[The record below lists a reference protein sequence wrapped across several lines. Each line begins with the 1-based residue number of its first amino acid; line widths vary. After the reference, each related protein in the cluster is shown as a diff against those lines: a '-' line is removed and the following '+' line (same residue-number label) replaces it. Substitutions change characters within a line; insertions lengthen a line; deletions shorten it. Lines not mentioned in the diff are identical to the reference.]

1 MTRKTTG
8 SAKTESLHRRILSE
22 VEGNIVSGR
31 WPPGYR
37 LPSEFEFTATYG
49 CSRMTV
55 NKVLTQ
61 LSAAGLIERRRRTGS
76 FVALP
81 RSEAAILELHD
92 IRTEVQALD
101 QPYRFEIV
109 GRSIRKAAGHDLVLL
124 GVPEGTRLLSIN
136 TRHHAGEH
144 PFCYE
149 ERLMNLATVPE
160 AEHESFEETSPGA
173 WLVAK
178 IPWTRAEHHI
188 RAAEADDGLAR
199 QLDLKPGAA
208 CLVIERRT
216 WRSESP
222 VTFVKLAYPANAHQL
237 VARFSPEQS

>member
-1 MTRKTTG
+1 MTGKSSG
-8 SAKTESLHRRILSE
+8 KTESLHRKILSE

-37 LPSEFEFTATYG
+37 LPSEFEFTATYK

-92 IRTEVQALD
+92 IRTEVLALD
-101 QPYRFEIV
+101 QPYRFEITARAV
-109 GRSIRKAAGHDLVLL
+109 RAASAAECTLL
-124 GVPEGTRLLSIN
+124 GVPEGTKVLAIN
-136 TRHHAGEH
+136 CRHYAGEH

-149 ERLMNLATVPE
+149 ERLMDLETVPE
-160 AEHESFEETSPGA
+160 ALDERFDEVSPGA
-173 WLVAK
+173 WLVAQ

-188 RAAEADDGLAR
+188 RAAEADDALAS

-216 WRSESP
+216 WRSDDP
-222 VTFVKLAYPANAHQL
+222 VTAVKLAYPANAHQL